1 VPPSPLR
8 HRGPSGDGACCHAGC
23 GPVGSG
29 AGEADALLRGGS
41 GDGTGDDDDEAGYA
55 AEGCGEA
62 EGELPPTVCGEG
74 SRGTREGE
82 GSEVDVEV
90 LRSLGDWCGTM
101 PLGVTPTR
109 GSPEAPG
116 GIRELPHEE
125 RCFRR
130 AGAPRS

>member
-1 VPPSPLR
+1 MPSSPLR
-8 HRGPSGDGACCHAGC
+8 HRKPSGDGACCHAGC
-23 GPVGSG
+23 GPVGGG
-29 AGEADALLRGGS
+29 AGEADALLCGAS
-41 GDGTGDDDDEAGYA
+41 GDGAGDDDDEAGYA

-62 EGELPPTVCGEG
+62 EGEPPPTVCGEG
-74 SRGTREGE
+74 SRG
-82 GSEVDVEV
+82 SEVDVEV
-90 LRSLGDWCGTM
+90 LGSLGDWCGTM

-125 RCFRR
+125 PFFRR